1 MLVSAFFSCILSG
14 SITYATTQQSQQSS
28 PQVNLYEKPQSNA
41 KILQKLSPAERLIPI
56 YRQKGWIKV
65 GDPRNGEVG
74 WVNRD
79 QYHEALQKYYQP
91 DIQTVFIRAEHNEKG
106 KRTIDVVAYKN
117 GKKLTDKEAQQLY
130 EQIKNQQ
137 AKESRYMRHV
147 FWDMDKLM
155 AQQMRA
161 FSRWMDNPWNGNLSD
176 FDPTVVQPLIILS
189 PAHSVSQSA
198 PAISKSKKD

>member
-1 MLVSAFFSCILSG
+1 
-14 SITYATTQQSQQSS
+14 
-28 PQVNLYEKPQSNA
+28 
-41 KILQKLSPAERLIPI
+41 
-56 YRQKGWIKV
+56 QKGWIKV